1 MSKLIQAA
9 IIGYGNVGK
18 GVYDAIKNAPDIE
31 LRCVVKRTE
40 TDMPCE
46 LKNIWVTDIKDIRT
60 YGDIDVAILTL
71 PTLSCPDM
79 AEALLEMGIC
89 TVDSYDVH
97 GNIWELKCRLDK
109 AAKKSGK
116 AGIISAGW
124 DPGSDSVIRALL
136 EAMAPRGITFTNFGP
151 GMSMGHSVAVKAIEG
166 VENAMSVT
174 IPTGSGVHRRMVYV
188 QLKDGASIEKVT
200 HAVKTDPYFIHDETR
215 VIQVED
221 ISKLLDVGS
230 GAYITRKGVSGNTHN
245 QIMEFNMKINNPSL
259 TGQVLVSAARA
270 VIKQQPGCYTLI
282 EIPVIDMLAGDKK
295 DLITRLV

>member
-1 MSKLIQAA
+1 
-9 IIGYGNVGK
+9 
-18 GVYDAIKNAPDIE
+18 
-31 LRCVVKRTE
+31 
-40 TDMPCE
+40 
-46 LKNIWVTDIKDIRT
+46 
-60 YGDIDVAILTL
+60 
-71 PTLSCPDM
+71 
-79 AEALLEMGIC
+79 
-89 TVDSYDVH
+89 
-97 GNIWELKCRLDK
+97 
-109 AAKKSGK
+109 
-116 AGIISAGW
+116 
-124 DPGSDSVIRALL
+124 
-136 EAMAPRGITFTNFGP
+136 MAPRGITFTNFGP